1 MSMYNERN
9 DVYSVLYVCIIFMHA
24 QLIETRAKSYSGKNS
39 VFLVYMCLVYM
50 CMRVLMYLYLSLYI

>member
-1 MSMYNERN
+1 M
-9 DVYSVLYVCIIFMHA
+9 
-24 QLIETRAKSYSGKNS
+24 IETHAKSYSGKNSVFLVETHAKSYSGKNS